1 MIDMKRLIIVGSGS
15 EATRFVQLYR
25 DEGWADVQLL
35 DPADLSSVAQHMPC
49 SFVHVVTPVSTLPDC
64 LFDLAEQQQIPLG
77 ISWYGQE
84 LWTEYEQIVLECEKR
99 GVPVMLIY
107 PPLYL
112 APFLRMRHHIQ
123 TGIIGKP
130 RLVRL
135 GVPSSAESLAAA
147 IPEPVVA
154 SLTLCAKLLGAPVT
168 WTLENQ
174 EAGRPVEI
182 RGRGAEVEVRLSF
195 TGEQSALEVEV
206 EGEGGA
212 LELREWESDW
222 TLNARRNGHKRALV
236 GPEQWDPERDAVRAV
251 TRFATD
257 GTGTMSKGHTGLLSM
272 KSIQDALTLLSPPQ
286 SDPEIEQ
293 TTEKPTEE
301 IEEYFEMEIFQKLP
315 ISRAWRQDAPEIP
328 VAETKLDVVEECNQN
343 CVFCFGRG
351 NRVIPQNLE
360 EYYGVFRILKNKGI
374 DGVVLSGGEPTL
386 EPRLPQIIA
395 EARRAGL
402 THATIETN
410 AILCDDNTLVKR
422 LVDSG
427 LDSAFV
433 SFHSCHVDTVD
444 KITGTVGSLPRTI
457 AGIRNLCA
465 SGVDVH
471 LNCVINRH
479 NFTGLED
486 LVLFVTGNLPG
497 VSSVT
502 FSYVAP
508 LGRAAAS
515 PEIVPPIEDTV
526 AHLRKALLAGEK
538 LGMVVM
544 VPPRCGVPQCFLPK
558 MERFFVEHQ
567 MRHLGAMFHLP
578 TCDRV
583 KSEVCAMCTK
593 DRYCQ
598 GLWAGYA
605 RLYGTDKLK
614 PLLPRVGGL
623 AEEGS

>member
-1 MIDMKRLIIVGSGS
+1 MIDMKQLIIVGSGS
-15 EATRFVQLYR
+15 EAARFVQLYR
-25 DEGWADVQLL
+25 DEGWADVLLL

-64 LFDLAEQQQIPLG
+64 LFDLAQQHQFPLG
-77 ISWYGQE
+77 ISWYGQQ

-99 GVPVMLIY
+99 SVPVMLIY

-130 RLVRL
+130 RLIRL
-135 GVPSSAESLAAA
+135 GVPASPEMLASS
-147 IPEPVVA
+147 IPEPMIA

-168 WTLENQ
+168 WARESDG
-174 EAGRPVEI
+174 AGHPDEI
-182 RGRGAEVEVRLSF
+182 IGSGADVEVRLSF
-195 TGEQSALEVEV
+195 TGDESAMEIEV

-212 LELREWESDW
+212 LELRKWESNW
-222 TLNARRNGHKRALV
+222 TLKARRNGHKRALV
-236 GPEQWDPERDAVRAV
+236 GPEEWDPERDAVRAV
-251 TRFATD
+251 IRFATD

-272 KSIQDALTLLSPPQ
+272 KSIQDAQTLLSPPH
-286 SDPEIEQ
+286 SDPEVPLPQ
-293 TTEKPTEE
+293 VGQTEE
-301 IEEYFEMEIFQKLP
+301 TDEYLEMEIFQKLP
-315 ISRAWRQDAPEIP
+315 ISRAWRQEAPEVP
-328 VAETKLDVVEECNQN
+328 VMETKLDVAEECNQN

-351 NRVIPQNLE
+351 NRVIPKNLE
-360 EYYGVFRILKNKGI
+360 EYYGVFRILRREGI

-386 EPRLPQIIA
+386 EPLLPEIIA

-402 THATIETN
+402 AHATIETN
-410 AILCDDNTLVKR
+410 AILCDNAELVQR

-433 SFHSCHVDTVD
+433 SFHSCHVETVD
-444 KITGTVGSLPRTI
+444 KISGTIGSLPRTI

-465 SGVDVH
+465 GGVDVH

-479 NFTGLED
+479 NFTELED
-486 LVLFVTGNLPG
+486 LVLFVTSNLPG

-508 LGRAAAS
+508 LGRAAAN
-515 PEIVPPIEDTV
+515 PELVPPIEETV
-526 AHLRKALLAGEK
+526 SHLRKALLAGERQ
-538 LGMVVM
+538 GMVVM
-544 VPPRCGVPQCFLPK
+544 VPPRCGVPQCFLPR

-583 KSEVCAMCTK
+583 KSDVCAMCTK